1 MYEELDKRIV
11 EAVANRKNP
20 LYDRRINEE
29 AGRIANATGRD
40 DFRVIDGRL
49 QALRK
54 VGKIRHMT
62 KAESNGQG
70 GWHVA

>member
-11 EAVANRKNP
+11 EAISRRESP
-20 LYDRRINEE
+20 LYNKRINEE
-29 AGRIANATGRD
+29 AARIANATGRD
-40 DFRVIDGRL
+40 GFRVIDGRL
-49 QALRK
+49 QALRRAK
-54 VGKIRHMT
+54 KIRHFT